1 MNRYLTISFS
11 AMIILLSATFR
22 PAKADVI
29 TNWNEIGLSMIMNSG
44 QMAIQASRTL
54 AMVHIAMY
62 DAVNAVGHTNE
73 VFRVPVT
80 PREPFSREA
89 AAAAAAHIVLRGL
102 FTNSTAAL
110 DAALASSL
118 AAIPDGAAKTN
129 GVFLG
134 QYVGDQVM
142 LWRSSDMST
151 MSTNMAPYVPGTNA
165 GEWRPTYPDYR
176 AAMMPHWGGV
186 MPFTMTSSNQFR
198 CPAPPALTSAAYA
211 AAFDEV
217 KAYSNNV
224 SWTNTEQ
231 PKIVWFWVDMTGT
244 VTTVG
249 RWNRIAQSV
258 GANNDLQAN
267 ARMYCLL
274 NVALADAGISAWE
287 NKYKYSLWRPIT
299 AIREADTDGNPATLV
314 DTNWAP
320 YITNTPNFPSY
331 ASAHSVFSA
340 AAAAVLSN
348 FFGADSNA
356 FTVQPYNMM
365 STNRMYTS
373 FSEAAEEAAM
383 SRLWAGIH
391 FTFDNT
397 NGLNSGYALGAYVA
411 QNFMRIPSSFVP
423 DTDGIDTDGDGNVS
437 NDYVNLQLSAGD
449 GFAKGADGY
458 DFYCFG
464 FSDVTGVRLEDVM
477 MRGMLS
483 AEFSAPTIHLKE
495 GQRVYL
501 QLSNVGMLMRPDLF
515 DPHTVHFHGFPNAA
529 TIFDGEPMASIAIN
543 MGGTLT
549 YYYQI
554 VEPGTFLYHCHV
566 EATEHMEMGMIG
578 NIYVSPIQNNYTNG
592 TILPGGFVHSNG
604 FTYAYNDEDGST
616 KYDVDY
622 PIQLGGF
629 DRYFHEQHIAVQPL
643 PFSLL
648 HSDYP
653 LINGRGYPDT
663 INSGYISNLN
673 GYASQKTPSLITA
686 AAGQKILL
694 RVSNVDVANFHT
706 FTVLGIPMQV
716 VGRGAR
722 LLRGPD
728 PDGAGPLRGKDTYY
742 NTSSVTLG
750 GGEACDI
757 LLDTAG
763 VPPGTYLFYATNLA
777 DLSNG
782 DEDYGG
788 LMTEIV
794 IQ

>member
-1 MNRYLTISFS
+1 MNRYLTSSLSAIIILFS
-11 AMIILLSATFR
+11 ASFLPAT
-22 PAKADVI
+22 ADVI
-29 TNWNEIGLSMIMNSG
+29 TNWNEVSLSMITNS
-44 QMAIQASRTL
+44 QMMAIQASRVL

-62 DAVNAVGHTNE
+62 DAVNAVDRTHE
-73 VFRVPVT
+73 VFYVPIN
-80 PREPFSREA
+80 PRMPCSSEA
-89 AAAAAAHIVLRGL
+89 AAACAAHVVLSGI
-102 FTNSTAAL
+102 FTNSAAAL
-110 DAALASSL
+110 DTALSNSL
-118 AAIPDGAAKTN
+118 AAVADGTAKTN

-134 QYVGDQVM
+134 QYVGGRVYN
-142 LWRSSDMST
+142 WRKDDMS
-151 MSTNMAPYVPGTNA
+151 MMTNMAPYVPGTNA
-165 GEWRPTYPDYR
+165 GNWRPTYPDYR
-176 AAMMPHWGGV
+176 AAMMPHWSML
-186 MPFTMTSSNQFR
+186 MPFAMSVTNQFG
-198 CPAPPALTSAAYA
+198 APPTSALASAEYA

-217 KAYSNNV
+217 KQYSTGV
-224 SWTNTEQ
+224 AWTNADM
-231 PKIVWFWVDMTGT
+231 PNAVWFWVDMTGT

-249 RWNRIAQSV
+249 RWNRIAQYA
-258 GANNDLQAN
+258 GTNNDLQAN

-274 NVALADAGISAWE
+274 NVALADAGITAWD
-287 NKYKYSLWRPIT
+287 NKYSYNFWRPVT
-299 AIREADTDGNPATLV
+299 AIREAGTDGNPSTAA
-314 DTNWAP
+314 DTNWVP
-320 YITNTPNFPSY
+320 FVTNTPNFPSY
-331 ASAHSVFSA
+331 TSAHSVFSA

-348 FFGADSNA
+348 FFGSDSNT
-356 FTVQPYNMM
+356 FTVAPYNMM
-365 STNRMYTS
+365 TSARTYNS
-373 FSEAAEEAAM
+373 FSAAAEEAAM

-391 FTFDNT
+391 FRFDNT
-397 NGLNSGYALGAYVA
+397 NGLNSGYALGTYVG
-411 QNFMRIPSSFVP
+411 QNFMRIPPSFVP

-449 GFAKGADGY
+449 GFAKGADGF

-464 FSDVTGVRLEDVM
+464 FGDMTGVRTEDVM
-477 MRGMLS
+477 MRGMLA
-483 AEFSAPTIHLKE
+483 AEFSAPAIHLKE

-501 QLSNVGMLMRPDLF
+501 QLSNVGMIMRPDLF

-529 TIFDGEPMASIAIN
+529 SIFDGEPMASIAIN

-554 VEPGTFLYHCHV
+554 VEPGTFMYHCHV
-566 EATEHMEMGMIG
+566 EATEHMEMGMLG

-643 PFSLL
+643 PFSQLK
-648 HSDYP
+648 SDYP
-653 LINGRGYPDT
+653 LINGRGYPQT
-663 INSGYISNLN
+663 IDSGYVTNVN

-694 RVSNVDVANFHT
+694 RVSNLDVSKFYT
-706 FTVLGIPMQV
+706 VTVLGIPMQV

-728 PDGAGPLRGKDTYY
+728 PDGAGSLRGKDIYY
-742 NTSSVTLG
+742 NTTSVTLG
-750 GGEACDI
+750 GGQACDI
-757 LLDTAG
+757 LVDTAG
-763 VPPGTYLFYATNLA
+763 ISPGTYLFYATNLA
-777 DLSNG
+777 DLNNG